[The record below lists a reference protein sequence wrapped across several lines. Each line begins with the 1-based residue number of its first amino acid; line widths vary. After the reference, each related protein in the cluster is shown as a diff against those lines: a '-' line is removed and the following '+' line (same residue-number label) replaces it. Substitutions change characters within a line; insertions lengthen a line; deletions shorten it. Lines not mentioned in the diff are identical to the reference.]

1 MRLILASGNRHKLA
15 EFRRLL
21 AAAAP
26 EVVLLSVAD
35 VGADVTFVEGDDS
48 YQRNALGKALS
59 VQPAVDAAVIADD
72 SGLEVDALGGAPGVL
87 SARYGTPGDD
97 DAGRAAHLLREL
109 RLAGPATS
117 TPRTARFVCCIALV
131 WDARRY
137 ACVQATVEGRIAER
151 PAGSG
156 GFGYDPIF
164 VPESDTRTMA
174 ELGDEQKDAISH
186 RGRALRACVRCVDPA
201 TGQLLT

>member
-1 MRLILASGNRHKLA
+1 MRV
-15 EFRRLL
+15 
-21 AAAAP
+21 AP
-26 EVVLLSVAD
+26 
-35 VGADVTFVEGDDS
+35 F
-48 YQRNALGKALS
+48 ALR
-59 VQPAVDAAVIADD
+59 Q
-72 SGLEVDALGGAPGVL
+72 
-87 SARYGTPGDD
+87 
-97 DAGRAAHLLREL
+97 
-109 RLAGPATS
+109 
-117 TPRTARFVCCIALV
+117 RFVCCIALV